1 MATTTLQGR
10 AAAVAECCTQ
20 YLPLAGARLH
30 EAYFYQSLPFC
41 VIDAVYSINARYEG
55 VEAVVT
61 RYCAFYGLQRLR
73 EPRDRMPPTSEQQP
87 LSALIEKMSELGSD
101 QFAREVFQNGQ
112 RTSTRSGILK
122 SEAVLRFATVLQH
135 HGINFLQD
143 VEPRATDTALERD
156 LREIPGQKSGIST
169 SYFFM
174 LAGSEKLIKP
184 DRRILS
190 FLERCVGQC
199 PTPSEAQVLLSEAC
213 GILKSKHPQLTPR
226 LLDYVIWDEER
237 KRT

>member
-1 MATTTLQGR
+1 MATTILKER
-10 AAAVAECCTQ
+10 AAAIAEFCAQ
-20 YLPLAGARLH
+20 HLILEGASLAD
-30 EAYFYQSLPFC
+30 AYFYQSLPLC
-41 VIDAVYSINARYEG
+41 VIDAVYSIGVKYEG
-55 VEAVVT
+55 VQKVVS
-61 RYCAFYGLQRLR
+61 RYCGYFGLQEFR
-73 EPRDRMPPTSEQQP
+73 EPRDRLPPTSEQQP
-87 LSALIEKMSELGSD
+87 LSTLIEKMSELGSD
-101 QFAREVFQNGQ
+101 QFAREVFQNRQ

-143 VEPRATDTALERD
+143 VEPRVTDAALERD

-190 FLERCVGQC
+190 FLERCVGRC
-199 PTPSEAQVLLSEAC
+199 PTPNEAQVLLSEAC